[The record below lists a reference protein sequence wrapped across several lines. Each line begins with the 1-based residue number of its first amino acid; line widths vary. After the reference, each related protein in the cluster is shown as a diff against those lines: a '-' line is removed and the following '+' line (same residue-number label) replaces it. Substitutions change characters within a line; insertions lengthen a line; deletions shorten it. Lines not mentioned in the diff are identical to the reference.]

1 MQAKQS
7 GNFHH
12 LFISKAYK
20 RYHRGK
26 LKRDGDSFIE
36 KIKLTNLGC
45 PPSSH
50 VIDRKTDTMVV
61 YG

>member
-1 MQAKQS
+1 MQVKQS

-12 LFISKAYK
+12 SSISKAYK

-26 LKRDGDSFIE
+26 LKRYGDSFIE

-45 PPSSH
+45 LPSSH
-50 VIDRKTDTMVV
+50 VID
-61 YG
+61 